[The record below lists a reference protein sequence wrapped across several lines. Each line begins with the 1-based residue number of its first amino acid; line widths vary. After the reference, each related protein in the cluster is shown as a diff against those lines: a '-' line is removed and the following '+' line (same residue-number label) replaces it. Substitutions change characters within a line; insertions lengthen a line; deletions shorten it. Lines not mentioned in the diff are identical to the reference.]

1 MSKIGKAP
9 IKIQDNNQV
18 ELTKDI
24 IKITGP
30 KGTLECP
37 LNDKVQVKFDSE
49 TKEIILQPKKEG
61 REFFAIWGTLRALIN
76 NCVVGV
82 NTGFERR
89 LIIEGIGYKA
99 EVQGK
104 ELILNVGYSHP
115 VHLEIPEGLT
125 VIVEKTNIIISG
137 ISKKDVGDFASVV
150 RKQRKTNP
158 YSMKGI
164 RYSDE
169 KVIKKSGKKAG

>member
-9 IKIQDNNQV
+9 IKLQENNQA
-18 ELTKDI
+18 EIEKNT

-30 KGTLECP
+30 KGTLICQ
-37 LNDKVQVKFDSE
+37 LNDKIEVKIDNE
-49 TKEIILQPKKEG
+49 KKEITLQPKKEG
-61 REFFAIWGTLRALIN
+61 REFFAIWGTLRSLIN
-76 NCVVGV
+76 NCVIGV
-82 NTGFERR
+82 NTGFEKR

-99 EVQGK
+99 EVKGND
-104 ELILNVGYSHP
+104 LILNVGYSHP
-115 VHLEIPEGLT
+115 VTLNIPEGIS
-125 VIVEKTNIIISG
+125 VSVDKTNIIING
-137 ISKKDVGDFASVV
+137 ISKELIGEFASVI

-169 KVIKKSGKKAG
+169 RVIKKSGKKTG